1 MPQNWIDGV
10 PPLPAQGGNKWD
22 GYRATAA
29 IAAMQ
34 CVLSS
39 DRIMLEVRSLIEQGA
54 VIDAP
59 REVAKTAVQM
69 AYALIA
75 ELQRT
80 EK

>member
-1 MPQNWIDGV
+1 MKTEIIVTTP
-10 PPLPAQGGNKWD
+10 
-22 GYRATAA
+22 A

-39 DRIMLEVRSLIEQGA
+39 DRIMMEVRSLIKQGA
-54 VIDAP
+54 EIDAP

-69 AYALIA
+69 ADALIA

>member
-1 MPQNWIDGV
+1 MCSSMEILGHII
-10 PPLPAQGGNKWD
+10 
-22 GYRATAA
+22 TAA

-54 VIDAP
+54 EIDAP

-69 AYALIA
+69 ADALIA

-80 EK
+80 TK